1 MVQHSLAGIGLVKGM
16 DMSFLTKFSNI
27 LNQQNKEAVDQG
39 LDSIHG
45 DQVAHQA
52 DRARDYRGQA
62 RTAQFEN
69 VQLGIN
75 LGNATSELEI
85 TKKALLKS
93 KCETVRMQ
101 GFVESYAAAMCVMKD
116 VIEDLRRDES
126 ELRGLDEKAFAQ
138 MLNDAVEQMRMSAEG
153 KKVGRDRVFHFVEGC
168 EFTNPDGG
176 FIFEYPHFI

>member
-1 MVQHSLAGIGLVKGM
+1 MVQHGLTGVGLVKGM

-39 LDSIHG
+39 LDSIRG
-45 DQVAHQA
+45 DQVAHHA

-75 LGNATSELEI
+75 LGNATSELEV

-93 KCETVRMQ
+93 KCETARMQ
-101 GFVESYAAAMCVMKD
+101 GFVENYAATMSVMKD
-116 VIEDLRRDES
+116 VIEDLRRDGS
-126 ELRGLDEKAFAQ
+126 ELRRLDDRAFAE
-138 MLNDAVEQMRMSAEG
+138 MLNNAVEKVRTSPQG
-153 KKVGRDRVFHFVEGC
+153 KQRGKNRVNYFVEGD
-168 EFTNPDGG
+168 EFTNPEGG
-176 FIFEYPHFI
+176 FRFEYPYSI